1 MIEYLTAIEKIPVE
15 GFVLRT
21 LVVGI
26 EIFILGRYL
35 PRRAGGPFSAY
46 DFAFFWMMGGLA
58 ASPLYEA
65 KISFIPTF
73 IAAATIYALHYSL
86 SSWATRS
93 RTFTKILTGEPTVLI
108 ANGKIIRESMAKS
121 LLLLE
126 ILLSELRTVNVFNL
140 HEVEYAILETSGHV
154 SVIKK
159 SGHSPATAQDLQIA
173 ATAKP
178 SPLVVINDGHLI
190 KENLATLGYIPDSFR
205 FFFKQ
210 QCPLSPADIYLAT
223 LDSASTL
230 YYSEMSYGQKL

>member
-46 DFAFFWMMGGLA
+46 DFAFFWMVGGLA

-93 RTFTKILTGEPTVLI
+93 RTYGIAHLAFEVDSVAETLQKVLEKGGGVIGELVHAAYEDGRKATLFIPQTLRATSWNCRV
-108 ANGKIIRESMAKS
+108 GIRKS
-121 LLLLE
+121 
-126 ILLSELRTVNVFNL
+126 VNVL
-140 HEVEYAILETSGHV
+140 YLVISILRGSPSVNPV
-154 SVIKK
+154 SCYVI
-159 SGHSPATAQDLQIA
+159 
-173 ATAKP
+173 
-178 SPLVVINDGHLI
+178 
-190 KENLATLGYIPDSFR
+190 
-205 FFFKQ
+205 
-210 QCPLSPADIYLAT
+210 
-223 LDSASTL
+223 
-230 YYSEMSYGQKL
+230 